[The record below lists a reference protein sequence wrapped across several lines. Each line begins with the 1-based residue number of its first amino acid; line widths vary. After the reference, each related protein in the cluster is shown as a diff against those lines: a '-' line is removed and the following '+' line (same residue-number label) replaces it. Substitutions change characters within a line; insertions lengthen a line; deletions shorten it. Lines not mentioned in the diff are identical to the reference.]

1 MRNRTK
7 LAIFSGLLVL
17 LAGLLF
23 SLPHLLSLDRIRE
36 RVMLQV
42 AAQLASSVQ
51 VEEISWAWLPL
62 PHAIVS
68 KGMLE
73 NEELKLTAPR
83 AEVYPSWRS
92 LLGSQ
97 VRLARVVLHSPDI
110 TIKKFPSLQETD
122 LPERLPVIDVTVL
135 NGSLHVAASSH
146 WPQLTSSEFSI
157 TAIRADAKVSRKEV
171 GFSFSGTPSFG
182 ELFQASGEVRRDGSH
197 YRAEL
202 ECRNLK
208 LHEVLDSLAGDTLKP
223 VDSPFNV
230 KASVEGRGTG
240 EIKARIYGEFPCLLA
255 YPENKK
261 ILLDCGFADLSF
273 TRTGPD
279 MLLTVHELEMREP
292 GFRLAGTIGRSA
304 APEDSSPPVWAIAL
318 TGENLNLT
326 GIRGAVLN
334 MWGDN
339 HIAGTVGDIVAAGTA
354 GKASYAFRG
363 TTADLEDIRNMEISA
378 EEIDATIKPPVGG
391 LVLTETRG
399 RMHIKKGR
407 LFVRGESARLG
418 NSTGSNCDLVVG
430 LSKDDHTL
438 LLEVDLDADLAQLP
452 EVLPGLVHSR
462 PFLDEL
468 ARFRDISGRAGGRLR
483 LGDHLEDLKV
493 TVEVAAMKGRA
504 GHAALPRDF
513 AVAGGRLSI
522 APHTVQW
529 QDVRGTY
536 GEHRIERT
544 SGEVDLKGQA
554 MLQLSRLDA
563 TLSGPDLMAGSLS
576 FLADLDAA
584 IKSNLS
590 SLAGVVTLADT
601 TISGVAGKPA
611 TWKTDTSLSLDG
623 LVLATP
629 HLPAPVRVQKGRVR
643 SQGQKLVVQ
652 EFAGTIY
659 DDAFTLAA
667 DLNREHAWPW
677 PGKVSLRGRLGQ
689 RTGNWLRT
697 KEIIPPAF
705 FPRLPLQVASLDI
718 TLAPDRIQT
727 NGLIIAEAETESP
740 ASAEFSAEFS
750 GHGVPLSAACRIAG
764 KGEAAAIAIDLPESA
779 QDALL
784 FSWKG
789 NLSDKTLT
797 QLLDRQEVLQGAVV
811 SGDFQLRL
819 PKDPA
824 KTVFSGDLQ
833 VKALRWAWPGR
844 PGRYTDFREIL
855 VAGAGQDLQ
864 VKKLSCAFDNGESLQ
879 VNGLVSRLADGF
891 GLKLDLSSASL
902 SQETL
907 ANLANDLKSL
917 GRKTG
922 QGPDSQEKS
931 AVPWDRIRG
940 TINFD
945 VAEFISRH
953 KPAPA
958 RELHPAPLVFR
969 PLQGEVRLYPGWRTA
984 TTITSGQICCLE
996 ARGEW
1001 FSDAD
1006 LGRNSLALRT
1016 ICPESPPRFEQ
1027 VLPCLGFAQDIIEG
1041 AFALEGRLTGTP
1053 DNWQEGMFD
1062 VHSAGGR
1069 ILRMKLL
1076 SQIFSVVNVTDLFGG
1091 ILQEEGS
1098 DFSRRGFP
1106 YSELVLKT
1114 HILDNELIIDEAVIR
1129 GQGLNLFARGSMD
1142 IPTLDMD
1149 FVVLV
1154 APLKTI
1160 DAIVARIP
1168 LLGRVIGGETAT
1180 VVTFPVAV
1188 KGNINT
1194 PHVTLMPPS
1203 AVGEGIINIVKRT
1216 ILLPFTILSPILPG
1230 ATPDQEKK

>member
-7 LAIFSGLLVL
+7 LAIFAGILVL
-17 LAGLLF
+17 LAGLIF

-36 RVMLQV
+36 RVIRQV
-42 AAQLASSVQ
+42 GSQLASSVQ

-62 PHAIVS
+62 PHAVVS
-68 KGMLE
+68 NGLLE

-97 VRLARVVLHSPDI
+97 VRLARVVLLSPDI
-110 TIKKFPSLQETD
+110 TIKEFPSLSETD

-135 NGSLHVAASSH
+135 NGSLHVAAVSP
-146 WPQLTSSEFSI
+146 WPQVSSSEFSI

-171 GFSFSGTPSFG
+171 VFSFSGTPSFG

-208 LHEVLDSLAGDTLKP
+208 LHEVLLSLAGDVLKP
-223 VDSPFNV
+223 VDSLLNV

-240 EIKARIYGEFPCLLA
+240 EIKARIFGEIPCLLA
-255 YPENKK
+255 YPQDKK
-261 ILLDCGFADLSF
+261 ILLDCGFVDISF
-273 TRTGPD
+273 TRTGSD

-292 GFRLAGTIGRSA
+292 GLKLAGTIGRSA
-304 APEDSSPPVWAIAL
+304 ATEDSSPPVWTVAL
-318 TGENLNLT
+318 TGEDLNLT
-326 GIRGAVLN
+326 RIRGAVLA
-334 MWGDN
+334 MWGEN
-339 HIAGTVGDIVAAGTA
+339 EIVREVSDIVVAGTA
-354 GKASYAFRG
+354 GKAAYAFRG
-363 TTADLEDIRNMEISA
+363 TAADLQDIRNMEISA
-378 EEIDATIKPPVGG
+378 EKIDATIRPPAGK

-399 RMHIKKGR
+399 RMRIKDGR

-430 LSKDDHTL
+430 LTRDDHTL

-452 EVLPGLVHSR
+452 EVLPRLVHSR

-468 ARFRDISGRAGGRLR
+468 ARFRDISGRARGRLR

-493 TVEVAAMKGRA
+493 TVEVTAMNGRA

-513 AVAGGRLSI
+513 SVSGGRLSI
-522 APHTVQW
+522 DPHTVQW

-544 SGEVDLKGQA
+544 SGEMDLGGQA
-554 MLQLSRLDA
+554 MLRLSRLDA
-563 TLSGPDLMAGSLS
+563 KLSGPDLMAGSLS
-576 FLADLDAA
+576 FLADLDATL
-584 IKSNLS
+584 KNNLS
-590 SLAGVVTLADT
+590 SLAGVVTMGDT
-601 TISGVAGKPA
+601 TISGIAGKPSS
-611 TWKTDTSLSLDG
+611 WKTNTSLGLDG
-623 LVLATP
+623 LVLTTP
-629 HLPAPVRVQKGRVR
+629 HLPAPVRIQKGRVR

-652 EFAGTIY
+652 ECVGTMY
-659 DDAFTLAA
+659 NDTVTLTA
-667 DLNREHAWPW
+667 DLSREHPWPW

-705 FPRLPLQVASLDI
+705 FPRLPLQVDSLDL
-718 TLAPDRIQT
+718 TLAADRIQAD
-727 NGLIIAEAETESP
+727 GRIIAEAGTDFP
-740 ASAEFSAEFS
+740 ASAEFSAKLT
-750 GHGVPLSAACRIAG
+750 GDGTPLSVACRVFG
-764 KGEAAAIAIDLPESA
+764 KGEAAALTIDLPESA
-779 QDALL
+779 RDALL
-784 FSWKG
+784 FSWQG
-789 NLSDKTLT
+789 NLSDTTLT
-797 QLLDRQEVLQGAVV
+797 RLLDRREVLQGAVV

-819 PKDPA
+819 PKDPT
-824 KTVFSGDLQ
+824 KTIFSGDLQ
-833 VKALRWAWPGR
+833 IKALRWAWPWS

-855 VAGAGQDLQ
+855 VSGAGQDLQ
-864 VKKLSCAFDNGESLQ
+864 IKKLSCAFDNGESLQ
-879 VNGLVSRLADGF
+879 VKGLVSRLADGF
-891 GLKLDLSSASL
+891 GLRLDLSSASL

-907 ANLANDLKSL
+907 ADLVSGLKSL
-917 GRKTG
+917 GRG
-922 QGPDSQEKS
+922 AEQGPAAPGKS
-931 AVPWDRIRG
+931 SAPWDRIRG
-940 TINFD
+940 SIHFD

-953 KPAPA
+953 KPGLL
-958 RELHPAPLVFR
+958 REPHPTPLVFR

-984 TTITSGQICCLE
+984 ATITSGQLCCLE
-996 ARGEW
+996 VRGEW
-1001 FSDAD
+1001 FSDSD
-1006 LGRNSLALRT
+1006 LGRNALSLRT
-1016 ICPESPPRFEQ
+1016 ICPETPPRFER
-1027 VLPCLGFAQDIIEG
+1027 VLPCLGFPQDIIEG
-1041 AFALEGRLTGTP
+1041 AFVLDGRLAGTP

-1062 VHSAGGR
+1062 VRSDGGR

-1076 SQIFSVVNVTDLFGG
+1076 SQIFSVVNITDLFGG
-1091 ILQEEGS
+1091 SLQEEGQGS
-1098 DFSRRGFP
+1098 SRRGFP

-1114 HILDNELIIDEAVIR
+1114 HIRNNELIIDEAVIR
-1129 GQGLNLFARGSMD
+1129 GQGLNLFARGRMD

-1188 KGNINT
+1188 KGNINN
-1194 PHVTLMPPS
+1194 PQVTLLPPS
-1203 AVGEGIINIVKRT
+1203 AVGEGIINIVRRT
-1216 ILLPFTILSPILPG
+1216 ILLPFTILSPILPDR
-1230 ATPDQEKK
+1230 TPDPK